1 MHFFMPAS
9 TNIPSPAAIA
19 QQIQQ
24 SFAALQ
30 NGRLQE
36 SLQSFESLVQ
46 RQASDSACWIGLA
59 LTCLQLSHWERADQA
74 LEEVL
79 RKEPRHLHALI
90 LKGDLL
96 HQQTQFRTALTYY
109 QAALRFA
116 ANNAQLPPAL
126 HSELQRAQAQC
137 ARYQEQFET
146 QLRQQLAVKD
156 LAAGET
162 SERFNESLDLL
173 TGKKSIYLQ
182 QPKIYYF
189 PGLPQIQFYDN
200 KVFPWISKLEAAFRE
215 IRAELLTLMTERAE
229 FEPYVKDMPNR
240 PKNVGGPMQNNP
252 DWGAF
257 HLISHGKVQAE
268 NAARCPRTMQ
278 ALEGLP
284 LTHMKNRSPSAMFS
298 LLRPGTRIPPHHGL
312 VNTRLICHLPL
323 IVPPQCGLR
332 VGNDRREVVEGK
344 AWVFDDSIEH
354 EAWNLSDQVRVIL
367 LFEIW
372 RPELSPHERAQVSAM
387 FEAIEDH
394 QGGVG
399 EWSI

>member
-1 MHFFMPAS
+1 M
-9 TNIPSPAAIA
+9 PSPSKNSTPTSLA
-19 QQIQQ
+19 QQVQR
-24 SFAALQ
+24 SYAALQ
-30 NGRLQE
+30 SGQLADA
-36 SLQSFESLVQ
+36 LQSFESLLQ
-46 RQASDSACWIGLA
+46 THPEDRASWIGLA
-59 LTCLQLSHWERADQA
+59 MTCMQLAHWARADQA

-79 RKEPRHLHALI
+79 RTEPRHLQALI

-96 HQQTQFRTALTYY
+96 HQQGEFRGALTYY

-116 ANNAQLPPAL
+116 AGGGQLPAGL
-126 HSELQRAQAQC
+126 RSELQRAQVQC
-137 ARYQEQFET
+137 ARYQEQFEV
-146 QLRQQLAVKD
+146 QLRQQLAAKD
-156 LAAGET
+156 IAAGET
-162 SERFNESLDLL
+162 SSRFNESLDLL
-173 TGKKSIYLQ
+173 TGRKTLYLQ

-200 KVFPWISKLEAAFRE
+200 KVFPWISELEAAFDE
-215 IRAELLTLMTERAE
+215 IRIELQALMAERAE

-240 PKNVGGPMQNNP
+240 PKNVAGPMLNNP
-252 DWGAF
+252 DWSAF
-257 HLISHGKVQAE
+257 HLISHGKVHAE
-268 NAARCPRTMQ
+268 NAARCPRTMK

-284 LTHMKNRSPSAMFS
+284 LTTMKNRSPSAMFS
-298 LLRPGTRIPPHHGL
+298 LLRPGTRIPPHNGL

-323 IVPPQCGLR
+323 IVPAQCGLR
-332 VGNDRREVVEGK
+332 VGNDTREPVEGK

-372 RPELSPHERAQVSAM
+372 RPELSAHERAQVSAM

-399 EWSI
+399 EWNI